1 MPLKA
6 RGNERRGLCN
16 MSKLGG
22 SITRIAIMEGLGV
35 VVIDNTGP
43 IVNVM
48 MGVGAGQI
56 LEDGGRGEGGD
67 AIKIRLAGMER
78 ESLESSLAPCMR
90 HTHALQPRLLIR
102 LLSPRKRST

>member
-1 MPLKA
+1 
-6 RGNERRGLCN
+6 

-78 ESLESSLAPCMR
+78 ESLESSLTPCMR

>member
-1 MPLKA
+1 
-6 RGNERRGLCN
+6 

-48 MGVGAGQI
+48 MRVGAGQI

-67 AIKIRLAGMER
+67 AIKIRLAEWNVKA
-78 ESLESSLAPCMR
+78 SSLP
-90 HTHALQPRLLIR
+90 
-102 LLSPRKRST
+102 